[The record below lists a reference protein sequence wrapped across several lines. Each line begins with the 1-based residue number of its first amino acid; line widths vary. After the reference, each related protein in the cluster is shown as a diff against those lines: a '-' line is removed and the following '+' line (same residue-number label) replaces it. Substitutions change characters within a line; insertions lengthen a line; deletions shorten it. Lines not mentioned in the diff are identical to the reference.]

1 MSEAVIKTINIDS
14 EEKKEKDGYNEEN
27 NLNGDFEKYKVD
39 NDEKEI
45 DDYKNKQLM
54 ETDNEKNDK
63 VNKNVMEE
71 DNGAINKL
79 KEIDNVSNI
88 ENHVEN
94 EIPLIKLD
102 DEDDDTL
109 IIKVI
114 KKEYVSDNDET
125 VIDDNHEKLELG
137 GNMIKDALLPKDNE
151 QIDENDADKN
161 SNIENHQENE
171 IPLIKL
177 DNEEKK
183 EKDLNE
189 DFKNNTKDNDEKE
202 MDNYKN
208 KQLMKIDDEKNN
220 KVNKNA
226 VERDNGAINKLK
238 EIGNVSNTEN
248 HEENEIPLIKLDNEE
263 KKEKEGYNEEKDLN
277 EVFKNNTKDNDKKEM
292 DNYKNKQLMEIDD
305 EKNNKV
311 NKNVVEKDNGAINK
325 LKEIDNVSNTE
336 NHNENEIPL
345 IKLDD
350 DYDTLIINVVK
361 KEYDTDND
369 ETVADE
375 NPEKLD
381 LEGNIIKDALLP
393 KDNKQKSENDAD
405 GNPDEQEL
413 KLFECDDNSKEEI
426 PKKRKK
432 DNVKGP
438 QKRTKSN

>member
-151 QIDENDADKN
+151 QIDEND
-161 SNIENHQENE
+161 
-171 IPLIKL
+171 
-177 DNEEKK
+177 
-183 EKDLNE
+183 
-189 DFKNNTKDNDEKE
+189 
-202 MDNYKN
+202 
-208 KQLMKIDDEKNN
+208 
-220 KVNKNA
+220 NA